1 MEQRCLNPRGG
12 TPDLKWQGWSKD
24 FGGFE
29 IFDFGVGKLWQGFSF
44 GGGGG
49 VHDLSRNFLGVFKT
63 IWRFV
68 IVPAYAQPCSFVNK
82 VNQESKFLWLRNS
95 AWGFWGVK
103 FWSRDFIG
111 FYLKPRGFFGVL
123 IFAPINILIIHVTWN
138 PENPPWCL
146 NTSVLQVNR
155 LKICSRL
162 HGEKYCTLK
171 DKEDFKI
178 NTRRFQDQIKIS
190 GDHWFFFTAFTTSVL
205 VIIFLS
211 FYIFIQYSI
220 LALVSECP
228 CKLGLRQKVKF
239 CCVLQRIV
247 HS

>member
-1 MEQRCLNPRGG
+1 MRWHKKWKAVLEKALLTHENGDFGPVSVNMEQRCLNPRAG

-24 FGGFE
+24 FWGFE

-44 GGGGG
+44 GGRGG

-68 IVPAYAQPCSFVNK
+68 IVPAYTQPCSFVNK

-111 FYLKPRGFFGVL
+111 FYLKPRGFFRVL
-123 IFAPINILIIHVTWN
+123 IFAPIQSSMSLEIQRTPLGPQHISLASESF
-138 PENPPWCL
+138 ENL
-146 NTSVLQVNR
+146 LETSWWKVL
-155 LKICSRL
+155 
-162 HGEKYCTLK
+162 
-171 DKEDFKI
+171 
-178 NTRRFQDQIKIS
+178 
-190 GDHWFFFTAFTTSVL
+190 
-205 VIIFLS
+205 
-211 FYIFIQYSI
+211 
-220 LALVSECP
+220 
-228 CKLGLRQKVKF
+228 
-239 CCVLQRIV
+239 